1 MFNPAEYFK
10 AGKYYLIKNNMK
22 FNLDPANSVSYGGS
36 GTAVN
41 DISGN
46 SQNGTLVNTVTYS
59 SSNGGIFTMG
69 TNGIIGLG
77 DVLDAQLVAGKLTW
91 QGWFNLSSSTANIFN
106 PLFAKYTG
114 NPTTNNRVFA
124 ATIRNLT
131 ANSYGGLK
139 VEFIYFGALNA
150 SSLRLLR
157 GNTTI
162 AINTWYNI
170 AFTFDKDITT
180 NNGLDKVKIYIN
192 GVLETNTM
200 VSTQGIQ
207 PTTMPPGSACPFCI
221 GNSTNPGYANPF
233 QIFQG
238 SIGQCCFYDR
248 ILTQDEIVANYN
260 TLKHRY
266 L

>member
-1 MFNPAEYFK
+1 MFNPAQYFK
-10 AGKYYLIKNNMK
+10 SGKYYLLKNNMK

-36 GTAVN
+36 GTTVN

-69 TNGIIGLG
+69 VNGIIGLD

-91 QGWFNLSSSTANIFN
+91 QGWFRLTSSTANISN
-106 PLFAKYTG
+106 LLFAKYIG
-114 NPTTNNRVFA
+114 LVSTNNRVFFS
-124 ATIRNLT
+124 TIRNLT
-131 ANSYGGLK
+131 ANGYGGLK
-139 VEFIYFGALNA
+139 VDFGYFGTLNGA
-150 SSLRLLR
+150 SSRLLR
-157 GNTTI
+157 GSTTI

-180 NNGLDKVKIYIN
+180 NDGLDKVKIYIN

-200 VSTQGIQ
+200 VTTQSTQ
-207 PTTMPPGSACPFCI
+207 PTTLPSGSASPFCI
-221 GNSTNPGYANPF
+221 GNSANPSYANPLS
-233 QIFQG
+233 IFQG

-248 ILTQDEIVANYN
+248 ILTQDEIVVNYN

-266 L
+266 

>member
-36 GTAVN
+36 GTTVN

-46 SQNGTLVNTVTYS
+46 SQNGTLVNTVTFS

-77 DVLDAQLVAGKLTW
+77 DVLDAELVAGAFTIGGWFKLT
-91 QGWFNLSSSTANIFN
+91 SSTSNYANL
-106 PLFAKYTG
+106 LFAKTAG
-114 NPTTNNRVFA
+114 STATNNRMFFSS
-124 ATIRNLT
+124 IRNLT
-131 ANSYGGLK
+131 ASSYGGLK
-139 VEFIYFGALNA
+139 IEFAYYGALNA
-150 SSLRLLR
+150 TNFRLLR

-162 AINTWYNI
+162 STNTWYNI
-170 AFTFDKDITT
+170 VFTFDKSITT
-180 NNGLDKVKIYIN
+180 NDGLDKVKIYIN

-200 VSTQGIQ
+200 VQTQGTQ
-207 PTTMPPGSACPFCI
+207 PTALPTGSASPFCI
-221 GNSTNPGYANPF
+221 GNSANPSYANPNT
-233 QIFQG
+233 IFQG
-238 SIGQCCFYDR
+238 SIGECCFYDR
-248 ILTQDEIVANYN
+248 ILTQDEIVVNYD

-266 L
+266 

>member
-1 MFNPAEYFK
+1 MFNPAQYFK
-10 AGKYYLIKNNMK
+10 SGKYYLLKNNMK

-77 DVLDAQLVAGKLTW
+77 DVLDAQLAAGKLTW
-91 QGWFNLSSSTANIFN
+91 QGWFKLTSSTANISN
-106 PLFAKYTG
+106 MLFAKYIGLT
-114 NPTTNNRVFA
+114 PTNNRVFA
-124 ATIRNLT
+124 STIRNVT

-139 VEFIYFGALNA
+139 VDFLYYGDLAGTQ
-150 SSLRLLR
+150 LRLLR
-157 GNTTI
+157 GSTTI

-200 VSTQGIQ
+200 VATAGTQ
-207 PTTMPPGSACPFCI
+207 PVAMPSGSASPFCI
-221 GNSTNPGYANPF
+221 GNSANPSYAGVPF

-248 ILTQDEIVANYN
+248 ILTQAEILVNYN

-266 L
+266 

>member
-1 MFNPAEYFK
+1 MFNPAQYFK
-10 AGKYYLIKNNMK
+10 SGKYYLLKNNMK

-91 QGWFNLSSSTANIFN
+91 QGWFYLTSSTANVSNI
-106 PLFAKYTG
+106 LFAKYIG
-114 NPTTNNRVFA
+114 LIPTNNRVFFA
-124 ATIRNLT
+124 NIRNLT
-131 ANSYGGLK
+131 AYSYGGLK
-139 VEFIYFGALNA
+139 VEFIYYGTLGG
-150 SSLRLLR
+150 SISRVLR

-180 NNGLDKVKIYIN
+180 NDGLDKVKIYIN

-200 VSTQGIQ
+200 VTTQGIQ
-207 PTTMPPGSACPFCI
+207 PTTLPSGSASPFCI
-221 GNSTNPGYANPF
+221 GNSANPSYANPLS
-233 QIFQG
+233 IFQG

-248 ILTQDEIVANYN
+248 ILTQAEILVNYN

-266 L
+266 

>member
-1 MFNPAEYFK
+1 MFNPATYFK
-10 AGKYYLIKNNMK
+10 AGKYYLLKNNMK

-36 GTAVN
+36 GTTVN

-46 SQNGTLVNTVTYS
+46 SLNATLVNTVTYS
-59 SSNGGIFTMG
+59 SSNGGIFTIG

-91 QGWFNLSSSTANIFN
+91 QGWFRLTSSTANISN
-106 PLFAKYTG
+106 ILFAKSTG
-114 NPTTNNRVFA
+114 LVPTNNRVFA
-124 ATIRNLT
+124 SSIRNLT

-139 VEFIYFGALNA
+139 VEFVYFGDLNA
-150 SSLRLLR
+150 ARLRLLR

-180 NNGLDKVKIYIN
+180 NDGLDKVKIYIN

-200 VSTQGIQ
+200 VVSQNTQ
-207 PTTMPPGSACPFCI
+207 PPAMPSGSASPFCI
-221 GNSTNPGYANPF
+221 GNSTNPSYANPSGT
-233 QIFQG
+233 FQG
-238 SIGQCCFYDR
+238 SVGQCCFYDR
-248 ILTQDEIVANYN
+248 ILTQDEILVNYN

-266 L
+266 